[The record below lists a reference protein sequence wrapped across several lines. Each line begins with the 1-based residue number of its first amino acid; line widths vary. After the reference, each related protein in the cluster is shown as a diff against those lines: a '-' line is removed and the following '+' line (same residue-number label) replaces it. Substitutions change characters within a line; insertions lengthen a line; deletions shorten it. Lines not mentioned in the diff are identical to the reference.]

1 MRTNFIKIL
10 YILILVLLVSAC
22 NDIHEYRVE
31 EEFTEYVQRFELEAA
46 KRGKDFDLQNAGLI
60 VEFADL
66 KDEQAGLCHY
76 EKPIRI
82 EIDRAYWKAISATSG
97 ADLMKEDL
105 LFHELGHGMLGRGH
119 LNSTLENG
127 DWKSMMCGGEK
138 VNDRPWNIN
147 YRGIRRDYYV
157 DELFNESTPE
167 PDFSTM
173 QFSVDTSG
181 FERQIFLGFD
191 NYGNPSNIFDDENY
205 SISIDN
211 NRLKSQSK
219 NDYSYFIYLVKS
231 VDIMSDFLFETDIQC
246 QSKNITDQYGII
258 FANDSSFSEN
268 VEFPFSE
275 NVEFFSVNND
285 SKMYMG
291 NRSWYSF
298 YTQISR
304 PEIKKGGIN
313 KLKILKKA
321 TMLYYFINDVYVY
334 CSEME
339 LTGSQ
344 VDFGFIVPA
353 KGIVWLDNLQIRV
366 SNSNKINYISK
377 EFNNFTFRV
386 QPVNDLRSVPNR

>member
-1 MRTNFIKIL
+1 MHTNFIKIF
-10 YILILVLLVSAC
+10 YILILILLVSAC
-22 NDIHEYRVE
+22 SDIHEYRVE
-31 EEFTEYVQRFELEAA
+31 EEFTKYVQRFEMEAA
-46 KRGKDFDLQNAGLI
+46 KRGKDFDLQNTGLI

-82 EIDRAYWKAISATSG
+82 EIDRAYWKAISATAG
-97 ADLMKEDL
+97 ADLMKENL
-105 LFHELGHGMLGRGH
+105 LFHELGHGMLGRDH
-119 LNSTLENG
+119 LNTTLENG
-127 DWKSMMCGGEK
+127 DWKSIMCGGEK

-147 YRGIRRDYYV
+147 YRGIRRNYYV
-157 DELFNESTPE
+157 DELFNESAPE

-191 NYGNPSNIFDDENY
+191 NNANPVNVSDNESY
-205 SISIDN
+205 SISVDN
-211 NRLKSQSK
+211 NRLKFQSK
-219 NDYSYFIYLVKS
+219 IDYSYFIYLVKS
-231 VDIMSDFLFETDIQC
+231 VDILSDFLFETDIQC
-246 QSKNITDQYGII
+246 QSKNTTDQYGII
-258 FANDSSFSEN
+258 LENYNSSSED
-268 VEFPFSE
+268 
-275 NVEFFSVNND
+275 VEFFSVNND

-353 KGIVWLDNLQIRV
+353 KGIVWLDNLQIRQN
-366 SNSNKINYISK
+366 SSNKINYISK
-377 EFNNFTFRV
+377 QFNNFTFRV

>member
-1 MRTNFIKIL
+1 MHTNFIKIL
-10 YILILVLLVSAC
+10 YILILILLVSAC

-46 KRGKDFDLQNAGLI
+46 KRGKDFDLQNTGLI

-82 EIDRAYWKAISATSG
+82 EIDKAYWKSISATSG

-105 LFHELGHGMLGRGH
+105 LFHELGHGILGRGH

>member
-1 MRTNFIKIL
+1 MHTNFIKIF
-10 YILILVLLVSAC
+10 YILILILLVSAC
-22 NDIHEYRVE
+22 SDIHEYRVE
-31 EEFTEYVQRFELEAA
+31 EEFTKYVQRFEMEAA
-46 KRGKDFDLQNAGLI
+46 KRGKDFDLQNTGLI

-82 EIDRAYWKAISATSG
+82 EIDRAYWKAISATAG
-97 ADLMKEDL
+97 ADLMKENL
-105 LFHELGHGMLGRGH
+105 LFHELGHGMLGRDH
-119 LNSTLENG
+119 LNTTLENG
-127 DWKSMMCGGEK
+127 DWKSIMCGGEK

-147 YRGIRRDYYV
+147 YRGIRRNYYV
-157 DELFNESTPE
+157 DELFNESAPE

-191 NYGNPSNIFDDENY
+191 NNANSVNVSDNESY
-205 SISIDN
+205 SISVDN
-211 NRLKSQSK
+211 NRLKFQSK
-219 NDYSYFIYLVKS
+219 IDYSYFIYLVKS
-231 VDIMSDFLFETDIQC
+231 VDILSDFLFETDIQC
-246 QSKNITDQYGII
+246 QSKNTTDQYGII
-258 FANDSSFSEN
+258 LENYNSSSED
-268 VEFPFSE
+268 
-275 NVEFFSVNND
+275 VEFFSVNND

-353 KGIVWLDNLQIRV
+353 KGIVWLDNLQIRQN
-366 SNSNKINYISK
+366 SSNKINYISK

>member
-1 MRTNFIKIL
+1 
-10 YILILVLLVSAC
+10 
-22 NDIHEYRVE
+22 
-31 EEFTEYVQRFELEAA
+31 
-46 KRGKDFDLQNAGLI
+46 
-60 VEFADL
+60 
-66 KDEQAGLCHY
+66 
-76 EKPIRI
+76 
-82 EIDRAYWKAISATSG
+82 
-97 ADLMKEDL
+97 
-105 LFHELGHGMLGRGH
+105 
-119 LNSTLENG
+119 
-127 DWKSMMCGGEK
+127 
-138 VNDRPWNIN
+138 
-147 YRGIRRDYYV
+147 
-157 DELFNESTPE
+157 
-167 PDFSTM
+167 
-173 QFSVDTSG
+173 
-181 FERQIFLGFD
+181 
-191 NYGNPSNIFDDENY
+191 
-205 SISIDN
+205 
-211 NRLKSQSK
+211 
-219 NDYSYFIYLVKS
+219 
-231 VDIMSDFLFETDIQC
+231 MSDFLFETDIQC

-304 PEIKKGGIN
+304 PEIKKSGIN

-339 LTGSQ
+339 LTDSRM
-344 VDFGFIVPA
+344 DFGFIVPA

>member
-1 MRTNFIKIL
+1 MHTNFIKIF
-10 YILILVLLVSAC
+10 YILILILLVSAC
-22 NDIHEYRVE
+22 SDIHEYRVE
-31 EEFTEYVQRFELEAA
+31 EEFTKYVQRFEMEAA
-46 KRGKDFDLQNAGLI
+46 KRGKDFDLQNTGLI

-82 EIDRAYWKAISATSG
+82 EIDRAYWKAISATAG
-97 ADLMKEDL
+97 ADLMKENL
-105 LFHELGHGMLGRGH
+105 LFHELGHGMLGRDH
-119 LNSTLENG
+119 LNTTLENG
-127 DWKSMMCGGEK
+127 DWKSIMCGGEK

-147 YRGIRRDYYV
+147 YRGIRRNYYV
-157 DELFNESTPE
+157 DELFNESVPE

-191 NYGNPSNIFDDENY
+191 NNANPVNVSDNESYNI
-205 SISIDN
+205 SVDN
-211 NRLKSQSK
+211 NRLKFQSK
-219 NDYSYFIYLVKS
+219 IDYSYFIYLVKS
-231 VDIMSDFLFETDIQC
+231 VDILSDFLFETDIQC
-246 QSKNITDQYGII
+246 QSKNTTDQYGII
-258 FANDSSFSEN
+258 LENYNSSSED
-268 VEFPFSE
+268 
-275 NVEFFSVNND
+275 VEFFSVNND

-353 KGIVWLDNLQIRV
+353 KGIVWLDNLQIRQN
-366 SNSNKINYISK
+366 SSNKINYISK

>member
-1 MRTNFIKIL
+1 MHTNFIKIF
-10 YILILVLLVSAC
+10 YILILILLVSAC
-22 NDIHEYRVE
+22 SDIHEYRVE
-31 EEFTEYVQRFELEAA
+31 EEFTKYVQRFEMEAA
-46 KRGKDFDLQNAGLI
+46 KRGKDFDLQNTGLI

-82 EIDRAYWKAISATSG
+82 EIDRAYWKAISATAG
-97 ADLMKEDL
+97 ADLMKENL
-105 LFHELGHGMLGRGH
+105 LFHELGHGMLGRDH
-119 LNSTLENG
+119 LNTTLENG
-127 DWKSMMCGGEK
+127 DWKSIMCGGEK

-147 YRGIRRDYYV
+147 YRGIRRNYYV
-157 DELFNESTPE
+157 DELFNESAPE

-191 NYGNPSNIFDDENY
+191 NNANPVNVSDNESY
-205 SISIDN
+205 SISVDN
-211 NRLKSQSK
+211 NRLKFQSK
-219 NDYSYFIYLVKS
+219 IDYSYFIYLVKS
-231 VDIMSDFLFETDIQC
+231 VDILSDFLFETDIQC
-246 QSKNITDQYGII
+246 QSKNTTDQYGII
-258 FANDSSFSEN
+258 LENYNSSSED
-268 VEFPFSE
+268 
-275 NVEFFSVNND
+275 VEFFSVNND

-353 KGIVWLDNLQIRV
+353 KGIVWLDNLQIRQN
-366 SNSNKINYISK
+366 SSNKINYISK